1 MSELIRQIALVSQS
15 NLIPRADVSKVAAAI
30 QKQATRDL
38 APIWSVSATVDA
50 FDALDDVP
58 IGYWPLVVMDNINT
72 PGAAGI
78 HEDNN
83 GQPFALISA
92 SADLDVWSLT
102 ASHEALEMLVD
113 PFGRRMVAGDAPA
126 DSGQGRVSY
135 LVEVCDPCESATFAY
150 SSNGIRVSDFY
161 TPAFFDPVAANGVQ
175 YSFTG
180 ALKGPRQ
187 VLQGGYLS
195 WQDPETGIWW
205 QATKFNGDQQVI
217 RRLGQ
222 LDLSGGTSARSAV
235 DALTTPEATPALA
248 RPRAASLLAGR
259 APAVVAKSTSARA
272 TMWRRSINQIV
283 GREALAEPASG
294 AAPISGQSLAQVLGA
309 AGASGAAP
317 AYDAAQATLL
327 GQFVEAAYTMFGDNP
342 GNLLPPASANFPS
355 GYRLI
360 AAVQMSDFVIGSTGP
375 LFYGFVAQQEADAS
389 RFVLALRG
397 TIGDIEWWDDFISLG
412 MIPFRVQG
420 CGSVG
425 AGFGRIYDSIAIVEY
440 PTAAAVAA
448 AAAPAPTVVQGSLAD
463 KMAALVARHRPATGL
478 FGAAAAV
485 PPTVAVTGH
494 SLGSA
499 LATLYVLENVKRQ
512 LLQSP
517 VICTFAS
524 PRVGDSTFVGAFNA
538 LGLQSW
544 RFANT
549 SDIVPLLPPQLLG
562 FEHVNA
568 LISLSST
575 GKVQPNLG
583 CWHALET
590 YLSLID
596 PALQPSS
603 ECQLPPHLQGAL
615 ASPALPPSSAS
626 PRGAALLAEEAGDG
640 SQQLATAM
648 AAACG
653 GVNRNVW
660 VQPLLDGFAK
670 FGLNTNRRRAAAMG
684 QFLVEAGSSFREVVE
699 NLNYSAARAAVIF
712 PSIFPTAAAAAPFA
726 HNQEKFGNHVYANR
740 LGNGNEASG
749 DGFRFR
755 GRGLIQLTGR
765 NEYTEF
771 GNAIGKSPEEV
782 SDFCETPEGAAMS
795 GCWYLATRGCLPFAD
810 AWNIDKITLRVNGRA
825 MVDKEKRLAFSNA
838 FLSQFGSG

>member
-15 NLIPRADVSKVAAAI
+15 TLIPRGDVSKVAAAI

-38 APIWSVSATVDA
+38 SPIWSVSATVDA
-50 FDALDDVP
+50 FDSLDDVP

-72 PGAAGI
+72 PGASGI

-113 PFGRRMVAGDAPA
+113 PFGRRMVAGDALP
-126 DSGQGRVSY
+126 DSGQVRVSY
-135 LVEVCDPCESATFAY
+135 LVEVCDPCESAEFAY

-161 TPAFFDPVAANGVQ
+161 TPRYFDPTSSDGVQ

-180 ALKGPRQ
+180 AVKGPRQ
-187 VLQGGYLS
+187 ILDGGYLS

-205 QATKFNGDQQVI
+205 QATKFDGAQVAI
-217 RRLGQ
+217 KQLGQ
-222 LDLSGGTSARSAV
+222 LDLSGGKSARSMI
-235 DALTTPEATPALA
+235 DAMTTAETAKTMA
-248 RPRAASLLAGR
+248 RPRAASLMAGL

-272 TMWRRSINQIV
+272 AMWRRGINQII
-283 GREALAEPASG
+283 GREALRAPATRVQP
-294 AAPISGQSLAQVLGA
+294 AANQSLAKALVALATG
-309 AGASGAAP
+309 GP
-317 AYDAAQATLL
+317 NYDAAQATLL

-342 GNLLPPASANFPS
+342 GNLLPPASTNFPS
-355 GYRLI
+355 GYRLL
-360 AAVQMSDFVIGSTGP
+360 AAVQMRDFVIGSTGP
-375 LFYGFVAQQEADAS
+375 MFYGFVAQQQADPT

-397 TIGDIEWWDDFISLG
+397 TVGDIEWWDDFLSLG
-412 MIPFRVQG
+412 MVPFRVPG

-425 AGFGRIYDSIAIVEY
+425 AGFGRIYDSISIVEY

-448 AAAPAPTVVQGSLAD
+448 AAATAPAAVQGSLAD
-463 KMAALVARHRPATGL
+463 KMAALVARHRPAAGL
-478 FGAAAAV
+478 FGAAATTA
-485 PPTVAVTGH
+485 PTVAVTGH

-512 LLQSP
+512 LVQSP

-549 SDIVPLLPPQLLG
+549 SDIVPLLPPQFLG

-568 LISLSST
+568 LTSLSST
-575 GKVQPNLG
+575 GKVKPSLG

-596 PALQPSS
+596 PALQPSA
-603 ECQLPPHLQGAL
+603 ECQLPPDLQAAL
-615 ASPALPPSSAS
+615 ASPALPPSPVL
-626 PRGAALLAEEAGDG
+626 PRGAALVAEAADDS
-640 SQQLATAM
+640 SQKLGNAM
-648 AAACG
+648 ETVSG
-653 GVNRNVW
+653 GVNQRVW
-660 VQPLLDGFAK
+660 VEPLLEAFAK
-670 FGLNTNRRRAAAMG
+670 FGLNTDRRRAAAMG
-684 QFLVEAGSSFREVVE
+684 QFLVEAGSAFREVVE
-699 NLNYSAARAAVIF
+699 NLNYSAERAAVIF

-740 LGNGNEASG
+740 LGNGTEASG

-765 NEYTEF
+765 NEYREF
-771 GNAIGKSPEEV
+771 GNAIGKTPEAV
-782 SDFCETPEGAAMS
+782 SDYCETPEGAAMS
-795 GCWYLATRGCLPFAD
+795 GCWYLSTRGCLPFAD
-810 AWNIDKITLRVNGRA
+810 AWNIDKITLLVNGRA
-825 MVDKEKRLAFSNA
+825 MVGKEQRRAFSNA
-838 FLSQFGSG
+838 FLNHLGSD